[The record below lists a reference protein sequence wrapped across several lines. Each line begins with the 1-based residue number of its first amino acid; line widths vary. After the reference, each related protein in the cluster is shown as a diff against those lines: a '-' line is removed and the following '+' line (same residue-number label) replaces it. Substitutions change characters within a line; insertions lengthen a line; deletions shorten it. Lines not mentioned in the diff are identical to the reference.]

1 MAEIVYKV
9 REKIEE
15 CAKKEDRSISWI
27 GRQLGMSKQMSHY
40 FFKKDKYSLED
51 LLMVAE
57 LINAK
62 IEDLYKVDKHG

>member
-15 CAKKEDRSISWI
+15 YAEKEDRSISWI

-40 FFKKDKYSLED
+40 FFKKDKYTLDE
-51 LLMVAE
+51 LLSVAE
-57 LINAK
+57 FLNIN
-62 IEDLYKVDKHG
+62 IEDLYKVKK